1 MRLAHLP
8 VALFSMSLGLFGL
21 TLVWQQASVV
31 LGASA
36 LIGTGLLLLATA
48 VFTLVGVSY
57 GLKLVRYPD
66 AVIAELRHPI
76 KSSFFATVSAS
87 LILLGTALQAR
98 LPDLALII
106 WALGAATHL
115 LFTVMI
121 INRWMHHEQFEV
133 THINPAWFIPAV
145 GNILIPIAGV
155 DFGYPSV
162 AWFFFSIGVVF
173 WLVLLS
179 IIFYRI
185 FFHAPLPERLLPTLF
200 ILIAPPAAGFIAY
213 TQLISG
219 VDSFA
224 RVQVNIALFFTL
236 LLVSQLR
243 RFAALSFSLSFWAYS
258 FPLAAMSVAMM
269 RYYQLT
275 DVTWTLIVGG
285 LLTALTSAVITWL
298 AALTIK
304 AAKHQQICVPE
315 G

>member
-1 MRLAHLP
+1 
-8 VALFSMSLGLFGL
+8 
-21 TLVWQQASVV
+21 
-31 LGASA
+31 
-36 LIGTGLLLLATA
+36 
-48 VFTLVGVSY
+48 
-57 GLKLVRYPD
+57 
-66 AVIAELRHPI
+66 
-76 KSSFFATVSAS
+76 
-87 LILLGTALQAR
+87 
-98 LPDLALII
+98 
-106 WALGAATHL
+106 
-115 LFTVMI
+115 
-121 INRWMHHEQFEV
+121 
-133 THINPAWFIPAV
+133 
-145 GNILIPIAGV
+145 
-155 DFGYPSV
+155 V

-275 DVTWTLIVGG
+275 DVTWALIVGG

-298 AALTIK
+298 AVLTIK